1 VEVRQGD
8 KETRRQGETKSEVL
22 SSPDTPSNIQR
33 RPAVFL
39 DRDGVL
45 NRDSEDFIKT
55 PDELELLPGV
65 PEAVARLNEAGY
77 LLVVITNQS
86 GIGRGLFEESAL
98 EGLHGKLRAELG
110 VELTGIY
117 YCPHAPEAGCDCRK
131 PSPGML
137 HRAAAEH
144 GIDLT
149 TSYVVGDRP
158 SDIACGLTA
167 GCKTV
172 LVLTGKTVDYDF
184 NSFRPAP
191 DYIAADLTEAV
202 NWILEERP
210 MTNDH

>member
-1 VEVRQGD
+1 MREEDRQGD
-8 KETRRQGETKSEVL
+8 RETGRQGETKSEIP
-22 SSPDTPSNIQR
+22 SSPNTPVLFKP

-65 PEAVARLNEAGY
+65 PEAVARLSEAGY

-98 EGLHGKLRAELG
+98 EGLHSKLRTELG

-144 GIDLT
+144 GIDLER
-149 TSYVVGDRP
+149 SYVVGDRP

-172 LVLTGKTVDYDF
+172 LVLTGKTVNYDF
-184 NSFRPAP
+184 NTFRPAP
-191 DYIAADLTEAV
+191 DYIAADLREAV
-202 NWILEERP
+202 DWILDE
-210 MTNDH
+210 